1 LSQNRKFQLNEL
13 PQEIKFSLVFDE
25 DIEGEELKKAL
36 SKNIPEE
43 DEIDSDQEDEL
54 AEDDED

>member
-25 DIEGEELKKAL
+25 DIEGEELKMAL

>member
-1 LSQNRKFQLNEL
+1 MSQNRKFQLNEL

>member
-1 LSQNRKFQLNEL
+1 M
-13 PQEIKFSLVFDE
+13 PQEIKFTLVFDE
-25 DIEGEELKKAL
+25 DVEGEELRTAL

-54 AEDDED
+54 AEDDEELNEVEVL